1 MANTLKINDVTLFA
15 ALAPEVKIDGKWLP
29 IEECAAAGLELT
41 DAERKRVTGGI
52 TLSLAKPFISDIRL
66 NYEQYFYND
75 GATPKPSERNKIVVE
90 VMTRF

>member
-1 MANTLKINDVTLFA
+1 MGDHSDGEEFENGR
-15 ALAPEVKIDGKWLP
+15 LA
-29 IEECAAAGLELT
+29 LT